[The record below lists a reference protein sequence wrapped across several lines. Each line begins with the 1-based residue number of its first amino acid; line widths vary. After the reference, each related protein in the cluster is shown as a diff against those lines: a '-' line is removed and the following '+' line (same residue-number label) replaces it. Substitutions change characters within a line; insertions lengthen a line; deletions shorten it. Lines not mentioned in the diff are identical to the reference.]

1 MAETLKP
8 LETPASLAD
17 IKNEL
22 TSVPDT
28 LLADTVE
35 VHSELPY
42 APNARFQ
49 PEKVRQI
56 IERILKEK
64 LGPLP
69 AYDFETAPAMAR
81 EIADHVK
88 NEVRDLGY
96 QRYRIVVQS
105 VVGESKDQG
114 FQFASRCLWDPKTDD
129 HSFGSFLNG
138 KVFGVVG
145 VWALYLT

>member
-88 NEVRDLGY
+88 NEVRGCSSPLAF
-96 QRYRIVVQS
+96 QSANSTLHRPNSRRLNIPFVQS
-105 VVGESKDQG
+105 PAYNQPPRLYEICKVHTLAQHI
-114 FQFASRCLWDPKTDD
+114 Q
-129 HSFGSFLNG
+129 HS
-138 KVFGVVG
+138 
-145 VWALYLT
+145 